1 MTRLSM
7 ADFNKFFVGFDRLE
21 NDFSA
26 SIIDGGYPRYNIV
39 KVGETGYRVEL
50 AIPGW
55 DKEDVEISLHKNV
68 LSVKGTTKQTESSH
82 EQYLY
87 KGLSGKC
94 FSRQFKVGDYIKLQ
108 RAYMDRGLL
117 CIDLEQDRTRKRDI
131 FEASIISLGIVALS
145 LGIPASILA
154 LSI

>member
-7 ADFNKFFVGFDRLE
+7 ADLPKFFVGFDRLE

-26 SIIDGGYPRYNIV
+26 STIDGGYPRYNIV

-117 CIDLEQDRTRKRDI
+117 CIDLEQDIPEEDRPVTI
-131 FEASIISLGIVALS
+131 SID
-145 LGIPASILA
+145 
-154 LSI
+154 